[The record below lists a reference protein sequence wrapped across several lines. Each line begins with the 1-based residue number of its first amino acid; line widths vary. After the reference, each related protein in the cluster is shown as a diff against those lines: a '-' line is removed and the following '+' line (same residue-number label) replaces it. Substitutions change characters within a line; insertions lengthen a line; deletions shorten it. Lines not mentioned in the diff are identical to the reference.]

1 MLSLNSPLAGESCGG
16 SLALAVSLKLRD
28 TNFEPMP
35 RMLVLIHPYLQIFDF
50 SLPSYN
56 LTPDRGHKK
65 NIIISWL
72 MYGFGKKD
80 LYSDFINNTHVTL
93 EARQTY
99 NKLMDFNTL
108 DDSFYVEGY
117 TRPELPAGN
126 EDVWNAIKNL
136 VLDPYFAPGMA
147 ENLQGIPPTFL
158 VSVKNSPVRDEAMI
172 FERRM
177 VFYGD
182 WDTIFCHQYYEKLNH
197 GDVLKDSVV
206 EDVSELEWISE
217 MTKLVLLDSQ
227 IARFMGPTRGSSGAD
242 RAQVGPIM
250 AS

>member
-1 MLSLNSPLAGESCGG
+1 MWTWLMLSLNSPLAGESCGG
-16 SLALAVSLKLRD
+16 TLALAVSLKLRD

-35 RMLVLIHPYLQIFDF
+35 RMWVLIHPYLQIFDF

-117 TRPELPAGN
+117 TRPGTAIWKRRRVECNKKSCPWPVLCTRHGWKLARYTANLPG
-126 EDVWNAIKNL
+126 
-136 VLDPYFAPGMA
+136 
-147 ENLQGIPPTFL
+147 
-158 VSVKNSPVRDEAMI
+158 
-172 FERRM
+172 
-177 VFYGD
+177 
-182 WDTIFCHQYYEKLNH
+182 
-197 GDVLKDSVV
+197 
-206 EDVSELEWISE
+206 
-217 MTKLVLLDSQ
+217 
-227 IARFMGPTRGSSGAD
+227 
-242 RAQVGPIM
+242 
-250 AS
+250 